1 MKSRYTYQF
10 TAFSD
15 AAGKYDSTA
24 PKEGNEDN
32 MFYSLNLSGTTQS
45 NNEKW
50 FSLDDYGILLAVADG
65 MGGMNAGEVA
75 SQIAIDTVKYFF
87 SSGKITKKIAE
98 NDNLRQAYLEKVIV
112 AADEQIKH
120 MASER
125 EDRKG
130 MGSTLLLLWL
140 FEDRITLSWI
150 GDSRAYRYNPN
161 IGIQLLSKDH
171 SYVQELVDKGI
182 ITYEQSFDHPQ
193 GNIITRS
200 LGDPTKVA
208 KPESRHFKVY
218 DEDILLLCSDGL
230 SGVLRDSEIEQII
243 NDNRESVEQ
252 CQERLWFAAKN
263 ADWYDN
269 VTTLLCKVKGGS
281 ICPSDRDALST
292 GKIKPYWKKSVHIT
306 RKQLSFGAV
315 AILSII
321 VILILL
327 LLTNRDSVTEKSEE
341 VFKVDSRNIV
351 EKDSVIDSH
360 AENDIDKNTLPQEQ
374 PTLSN
379 KSKKVLLDSVQ
390 PKASTE
396 LTPIIK
402 TSKENEL
409 TPLPDTLSINNKKDT
424 LSIEQ

>member
-140 FEDRITLSWI
+140 FEDRITQ
-150 GDSRAYRYNPN
+150 Y
-161 IGIQLLSKDH
+161 
-171 SYVQELVDKGI
+171 
-182 ITYEQSFDHPQ
+182 
-193 GNIITRS
+193 
-200 LGDPTKVA
+200 
-208 KPESRHFKVY
+208 
-218 DEDILLLCSDGL
+218 
-230 SGVLRDSEIEQII
+230 
-243 NDNRESVEQ
+243 
-252 CQERLWFAAKN
+252 
-263 ADWYDN
+263 
-269 VTTLLCKVKGGS
+269 
-281 ICPSDRDALST
+281 
-292 GKIKPYWKKSVHIT
+292 
-306 RKQLSFGAV
+306 
-315 AILSII
+315 
-321 VILILL
+321 
-327 LLTNRDSVTEKSEE
+327 
-341 VFKVDSRNIV
+341 
-351 EKDSVIDSH
+351 
-360 AENDIDKNTLPQEQ
+360 
-374 PTLSN
+374 
-379 KSKKVLLDSVQ
+379 
-390 PKASTE
+390 
-396 LTPIIK
+396 
-402 TSKENEL
+402 
-409 TPLPDTLSINNKKDT
+409 
-424 LSIEQ
+424 